1 MLAGDYTNIGVVLV
15 NMGRLEE
22 ALDSHNKVLEIDKE
36 MNDRVGLAGDYYN
49 FSFVLAKT
57 NKKEALEYV
66 VKPG

>member
-1 MLAGDYTNIGVVLV
+1 
-15 NMGRLEE
+15 MGRLEE